1 MKNKYV
7 IVISFD
13 AVSEED
19 LEFLSKQ
26 PNFSKLIKNGAL
38 IKNVESVYPSLT
50 YPAHATIVTG
60 KYPKNHG
67 VINNTVL
74 DFKNDNPD
82 WYWYRKYIKGD
93 TIFDLAEKSGMK
105 TCSILWPVT
114 ARSKITYNMPEIFC
128 TKRYDNQILKSALAG
143 SKIYQVNMNK
153 KFGYLRQGM
162 EEPYLDNFATEVA
175 KKTIRELK
183 PNLILLHLI
192 DSDSQKH
199 KYGIENKEV
208 IESLKRHDERLGEII
223 ESLKLAGIY
232 EDSTIIALG
241 DHSQINVNNV
251 IKLNSILMKNDL
263 INVNGNKIKS
273 YKAIAKSCDGS
284 SYIYL
289 KNKNDV
295 ETRKKVRDILNEL
308 KNKYSNVIEE
318 VYNNEEI
325 KNLGADINASFMI
338 EAKRGYYFI
347 DDFLGEAIE
356 VIDESSKIKHKLDI
370 NDSIMIGNDYICDIA
385 GATNAGLN
393 SLYMHLTSSYN
404 YKTFF
409 IEYGKTIKKGVVLEK
424 GKLINHGPTIAK
436 ILDIDLRDCD
446 GIVEERILNL

>member
-153 KFGYLRQGM
+153 RFGYLRQGM

-199 KYGIENKEV
+199 KYGIENKKV

-356 VIDESSKIKHKLDI
+356 VIDESSKIKHKLRASHGYLPSRD
-370 NDSIMIGNDYICDIA
+370 
-385 GATNAGLN
+385 
-393 SLYMHLTSSYN
+393 N

-409 IEYGKTIKKGVVLEK
+409 IAYGKTIKKGVVLEK

-436 ILDIDLRDCD
+436 ILDIHLRDCD

>member
-153 KFGYLRQGM
+153 RFGYLRQGM

-199 KYGIENKEV
+199 KYGIENKKV

-251 IKLNSILMKNDL
+251 IKLNSILMKNHL

-356 VIDESSKIKHKLDI
+356 VIDESSKIKHKLRASHGYLPSRD
-370 NDSIMIGNDYICDIA
+370 
-385 GATNAGLN
+385 
-393 SLYMHLTSSYN
+393 N

-409 IEYGKTIKKGVVLEK
+409 IAYGKTIKKGVVLEK

>member
-325 KNLGADINASFMI
+325 KNLRADINASFMI

-356 VIDESSKIKHKLDI
+356 VIDESSKIKHKLRASHGYLPSRD
-370 NDSIMIGNDYICDIA
+370 
-385 GATNAGLN
+385 
-393 SLYMHLTSSYN
+393 N

-409 IEYGKTIKKGVVLEK
+409 IAYGKTIKKGVVLEK

-436 ILDIDLRDCD
+436 ILEIDLRDCD

>member
-153 KFGYLRQGM
+153 RFGYLRQGM
-162 EEPYLDNFATEVA
+162 DEPYLDNFATEVA

-263 INVNGNKIKS
+263 INVNCNKIKS

-356 VIDESSKIKHKLDI
+356 VIDESSKIKHKLRASHGYLPSRD
-370 NDSIMIGNDYICDIA
+370 
-385 GATNAGLN
+385 
-393 SLYMHLTSSYN
+393 N

-409 IEYGKTIKKGVVLEK
+409 IAYGKTIKKGVVLEK

>member
-347 DDFLGEAIE
+347 DDFLGEAIQ
-356 VIDESSKIKHKLDI
+356 VIDESSKIKHKLRASHGYLPSRD
-370 NDSIMIGNDYICDIA
+370 
-385 GATNAGLN
+385 
-393 SLYMHLTSSYN
+393 N

-409 IEYGKTIKKGVVLEK
+409 IAYGKTIKKGVVLEK

>member
-153 KFGYLRQGM
+153 RFGYLRQGM

-199 KYGIENKEV
+199 KYGIKNKKV

-356 VIDESSKIKHKLDI
+356 VIDESSKIKHKLRASHGYLPSRD
-370 NDSIMIGNDYICDIA
+370 
-385 GATNAGLN
+385 
-393 SLYMHLTSSYN
+393 N

-409 IEYGKTIKKGVVLEK
+409 IAYGKTIKKGVVLEK

>member
-153 KFGYLRQGM
+153 RFGYLRQGM
-162 EEPYLDNFATEVA
+162 DEPYLDNFATEVA

-325 KNLGADINASFMI
+325 KNLGAYINASFMI

-356 VIDESSKIKHKLDI
+356 VIDESSKIKHKLRASHGYLPSRD
-370 NDSIMIGNDYICDIA
+370 
-385 GATNAGLN
+385 
-393 SLYMHLTSSYN
+393 N

-409 IEYGKTIKKGVVLEK
+409 IAYGKTIKKGVVLEK

>member
-38 IKNVESVYPSLT
+38 IKNIESVYPSLT

-153 KFGYLRQGM
+153 RFGYLRQGM

-199 KYGIENKEV
+199 KYGIENKKV

-356 VIDESSKIKHKLDI
+356 VIDESSKIKHKLRASHGYLPSRD
-370 NDSIMIGNDYICDIA
+370 
-385 GATNAGLN
+385 
-393 SLYMHLTSSYN
+393 N

-409 IEYGKTIKKGVVLEK
+409 IAYGKTIKKGVVLEK

>member
-153 KFGYLRQGM
+153 RFGYLRQGM
-162 EEPYLDNFATEVA
+162 DEPYLDNFATEVA

-208 IESLKRHDERLGEII
+208 IESLKHHDERLGEII

-356 VIDESSKIKHKLDI
+356 VIDESSKIKHKLRASHGYLPSRD
-370 NDSIMIGNDYICDIA
+370 
-385 GATNAGLN
+385 
-393 SLYMHLTSSYN
+393 N

-409 IEYGKTIKKGVVLEK
+409 IAYGKTIKKGVVLEK

>member
-50 YPAHATIVTG
+50 YPAHVTIVTG

-82 WYWYRKYIKGD
+82 WYCYRKYIKGD

-153 KFGYLRQGM
+153 RFGYLRQGM

-356 VIDESSKIKHKLDI
+356 VIDESSKIKHKLRASHGYLPSRD
-370 NDSIMIGNDYICDIA
+370 
-385 GATNAGLN
+385 
-393 SLYMHLTSSYN
+393 N

-409 IEYGKTIKKGVVLEK
+409 IAYGKTIKKGVVLEK

>member
-192 DSDSQKH
+192 DSDIQKH

-263 INVNGNKIKS
+263 INVNSNKIKS

-356 VIDESSKIKHKLDI
+356 VIDESSKIKHKLRASHGYLPSRD
-370 NDSIMIGNDYICDIA
+370 
-385 GATNAGLN
+385 
-393 SLYMHLTSSYN
+393 N

-409 IEYGKTIKKGVVLEK
+409 IAYGKTIKKGVVLEK

>member
-263 INVNGNKIKS
+263 INVNSNKIKS

-338 EAKRGYYFI
+338 EAKREYYFI

-356 VIDESSKIKHKLDI
+356 VIDESSKIKHKLRASHGYLPSRD
-370 NDSIMIGNDYICDIA
+370 
-385 GATNAGLN
+385 
-393 SLYMHLTSSYN
+393 N

-409 IEYGKTIKKGVVLEK
+409 IAYGKTIKKGVVLEK

>member
-208 IESLKRHDERLGEII
+208 IESLKHHDERLGEII

-356 VIDESSKIKHKLDI
+356 VIDESSKIKHKLRASHGYLPSRD
-370 NDSIMIGNDYICDIA
+370 
-385 GATNAGLN
+385 
-393 SLYMHLTSSYN
+393 N

-409 IEYGKTIKKGVVLEK
+409 IAYGKTIKKGVVLEK

>member
-153 KFGYLRQGM
+153 RFGYLRQGM
-162 EEPYLDNFATEVA
+162 DEPYLDNFATEVA

-356 VIDESSKIKHKLDI
+356 VIDESSKIKHKLRASHGYLPSRD
-370 NDSIMIGNDYICDIA
+370 
-385 GATNAGLN
+385 
-393 SLYMHLTSSYN
+393 N

-409 IEYGKTIKKGVVLEK
+409 IAYGKTIKKGVVLEK
-424 GKLINHGPTIAK
+424 GKLINHGLIIAK

>member
-105 TCSILWPVT
+105 TCSILWPAT

-356 VIDESSKIKHKLDI
+356 VIDESSKIKHKLRASHGYLPSRD
-370 NDSIMIGNDYICDIA
+370 
-385 GATNAGLN
+385 
-393 SLYMHLTSSYN
+393 N

-409 IEYGKTIKKGVVLEK
+409 IAYGKTIKKGVVLEK

>member
-153 KFGYLRQGM
+153 RFGYLRQGM

-199 KYGIENKEV
+199 KYGIENKKV

-273 YKAIAKSCDGS
+273 YKAIVKSCDGS

-356 VIDESSKIKHKLDI
+356 VIDESSKIKHKLRASHGYLPSRD
-370 NDSIMIGNDYICDIA
+370 
-385 GATNAGLN
+385 
-393 SLYMHLTSSYN
+393 N

-409 IEYGKTIKKGVVLEK
+409 IAYGKTIKKGVVLEK

>member
-153 KFGYLRQGM
+153 RFGYLRQGM

-199 KYGIENKEV
+199 KYGIENKKV

-356 VIDESSKIKHKLDI
+356 VIDESSKIKHKLRASHGYLPSRD
-370 NDSIMIGNDYICDIA
+370 
-385 GATNAGLN
+385 
-393 SLYMHLTSSYN
+393 N

-409 IEYGKTIKKGVVLEK
+409 IAYGKTIKKGVVLEK

-436 ILDIDLRDCD
+436 VLGIDLKDADGMAEGKILDI
-446 GIVEERILNL
+446 

>member
-263 INVNGNKIKS
+263 INVNSNKIKS

-356 VIDESSKIKHKLDI
+356 VIDESSKIKHKLRASHGYLPSRD
-370 NDSIMIGNDYICDIA
+370 
-385 GATNAGLN
+385 
-393 SLYMHLTSSYN
+393 N

-409 IEYGKTIKKGVVLEK
+409 IAYGKTIKKGVVLEK
-424 GKLINHGPTIAK
+424 GKLINNGPTIAK

>member
-50 YPAHATIVTG
+50 YPAHVTIVTG

-153 KFGYLRQGM
+153 RFGYLRQGM

-356 VIDESSKIKHKLDI
+356 VIDESSKIKHKLRASHGYLPSRD
-370 NDSIMIGNDYICDIA
+370 
-385 GATNAGLN
+385 
-393 SLYMHLTSSYN
+393 N

-409 IEYGKTIKKGVVLEK
+409 IAYGKTIKKGVVLEK

>member
-1 MKNKYV
+1 MKNKYL

-50 YPAHATIVTG
+50 YPAHVTIVTG

-153 KFGYLRQGM
+153 RFGYLRQGM

-356 VIDESSKIKHKLDI
+356 VIDESSKIKHKLRASHGYLPSRD
-370 NDSIMIGNDYICDIA
+370 
-385 GATNAGLN
+385 
-393 SLYMHLTSSYN
+393 N

-409 IEYGKTIKKGVVLEK
+409 IAYGKTIKKGVVLEK

>member
-50 YPAHATIVTG
+50 YPAHVTIVTG

-153 KFGYLRQGM
+153 RFGYLRQGM

-356 VIDESSKIKHKLDI
+356 VIDESSKIKHKLRASHGYLPSRD
-370 NDSIMIGNDYICDIA
+370 
-385 GATNAGLN
+385 
-393 SLYMHLTSSYN
+393 N

-409 IEYGKTIKKGVVLEK
+409 IAYGKTIKKGVVLEK

-436 ILDIDLRDCD
+436 ILEIDLRDCD

>member
-153 KFGYLRQGM
+153 RFGYLRQGM
-162 EEPYLDNFATEVA
+162 DEPYLDNFATEVA

-199 KYGIENKEV
+199 KYGIENKKV

-263 INVNGNKIKS
+263 INFNGNKIKS

-356 VIDESSKIKHKLDI
+356 VIDESSKIKHKLRASHGYLPSRD
-370 NDSIMIGNDYICDIA
+370 
-385 GATNAGLN
+385 
-393 SLYMHLTSSYN
+393 N

-409 IEYGKTIKKGVVLEK
+409 IAYGKTIKKGVVLEK

>member
-50 YPAHATIVTG
+50 YPAHATIFTG

-153 KFGYLRQGM
+153 RFGYLRQGM
-162 EEPYLDNFATEVA
+162 DEPYLDNFATEVA

-356 VIDESSKIKHKLDI
+356 VIDESSKIKHKLRASHGYLPSRD
-370 NDSIMIGNDYICDIA
+370 
-385 GATNAGLN
+385 
-393 SLYMHLTSSYN
+393 N

-409 IEYGKTIKKGVVLEK
+409 IAYGKTIKKGVVLEK

>member
-50 YPAHATIVTG
+50 YPAHVTIVTG

-153 KFGYLRQGM
+153 RFGYLRQGM

-241 DHSQINVNNV
+241 EHSQINVNNV

-356 VIDESSKIKHKLDI
+356 VIDESSKIKHKLRASHGYLPSRD
-370 NDSIMIGNDYICDIA
+370 
-385 GATNAGLN
+385 
-393 SLYMHLTSSYN
+393 N

-409 IEYGKTIKKGVVLEK
+409 IAYGKTIKKGVVLEK

>member
-74 DFKNDNPD
+74 DFKIDNPD

-153 KFGYLRQGM
+153 RFGYLRQGM
-162 EEPYLDNFATEVA
+162 DEPYLDNFATEVA

-356 VIDESSKIKHKLDI
+356 VIDESSKIKHKLRASHGYLPSRD
-370 NDSIMIGNDYICDIA
+370 
-385 GATNAGLN
+385 
-393 SLYMHLTSSYN
+393 N

-409 IEYGKTIKKGVVLEK
+409 IAYGKTIKKGVVLEK

>member
-153 KFGYLRQGM
+153 RFGYLRQGM

-263 INVNGNKIKS
+263 INFNGNKIKS

-356 VIDESSKIKHKLDI
+356 VIDESSKIKHKLRASHGYLPSRD
-370 NDSIMIGNDYICDIA
+370 
-385 GATNAGLN
+385 
-393 SLYMHLTSSYN
+393 N

-409 IEYGKTIKKGVVLEK
+409 IAYGKTIKKGVVLEK

>member
-50 YPAHATIVTG
+50 YPAHVTIVTG

-356 VIDESSKIKHKLDI
+356 VIDESSKIKHKLRASHGYLPSRD
-370 NDSIMIGNDYICDIA
+370 
-385 GATNAGLN
+385 
-393 SLYMHLTSSYN
+393 N

-409 IEYGKTIKKGVVLEK
+409 IAYGKTIKKGVVLEK

>member
-38 IKNVESVYPSLT
+38 IKNVESVYTSLT
-50 YPAHATIVTG
+50 YQAHATIVTG

-356 VIDESSKIKHKLDI
+356 VIDESSKIKHKLRASHGYLPSRD
-370 NDSIMIGNDYICDIA
+370 
-385 GATNAGLN
+385 
-393 SLYMHLTSSYN
+393 N

-409 IEYGKTIKKGVVLEK
+409 IAYGKTIKKGVVLEK

>member
-263 INVNGNKIKS
+263 INVNSNKIKS

-356 VIDESSKIKHKLDI
+356 VIDESSKIKHKLRASHGYLPSRD
-370 NDSIMIGNDYICDIA
+370 
-385 GATNAGLN
+385 
-393 SLYMHLTSSYN
+393 N

-409 IEYGKTIKKGVVLEK
+409 IAYGKTIKKGVVLEK

>member
-7 IVISFD
+7 IVIYFD

-50 YPAHATIVTG
+50 YPAHVTIVTG

-153 KFGYLRQGM
+153 RFGYLRQGM

-356 VIDESSKIKHKLDI
+356 VIDESSKIKHKLRASHGYLPSRD
-370 NDSIMIGNDYICDIA
+370 
-385 GATNAGLN
+385 
-393 SLYMHLTSSYN
+393 N

-409 IEYGKTIKKGVVLEK
+409 IAYGKTIKKGVVLEK

>member
-1 MKNKYV
+1 
-7 IVISFD
+7 
-13 AVSEED
+13 
-19 LEFLSKQ
+19 
-26 PNFSKLIKNGAL
+26 
-38 IKNVESVYPSLT
+38 
-50 YPAHATIVTG
+50 
-60 KYPKNHG
+60 
-67 VINNTVL
+67 
-74 DFKNDNPD
+74 
-82 WYWYRKYIKGD
+82 
-93 TIFDLAEKSGMK
+93 MK

-153 KFGYLRQGM
+153 RFGYLRQGM

-356 VIDESSKIKHKLDI
+356 VIDESSKIKHKLRASHGYLPSRD
-370 NDSIMIGNDYICDIA
+370 
-385 GATNAGLN
+385 
-393 SLYMHLTSSYN
+393 N

-409 IEYGKTIKKGVVLEK
+409 IAYGKTIKKGVVLEK

>member
-50 YPAHATIVTG
+50 YPANATIVTG

-356 VIDESSKIKHKLDI
+356 VIDESSKIKHKLRASHGYLPSRD
-370 NDSIMIGNDYICDIA
+370 
-385 GATNAGLN
+385 
-393 SLYMHLTSSYN
+393 N

-409 IEYGKTIKKGVVLEK
+409 IAYGKTIKKGVVLEK

>member
-153 KFGYLRQGM
+153 RFGYLRQWM

-199 KYGIENKEV
+199 KYGIENKKV

-356 VIDESSKIKHKLDI
+356 VIDESSKIKHKLRASHGYLPSRD
-370 NDSIMIGNDYICDIA
+370 
-385 GATNAGLN
+385 
-393 SLYMHLTSSYN
+393 N

-409 IEYGKTIKKGVVLEK
+409 IAYGKTIKKGVVLEK

>member
-356 VIDESSKIKHKLDI
+356 VIDESSKIKHKLRASHGYLPSRD
-370 NDSIMIGNDYICDIA
+370 
-385 GATNAGLN
+385 
-393 SLYMHLTSSYN
+393 N

-409 IEYGKTIKKGVVLEK
+409 IAYGKTIKKGVVLEK

-436 ILDIDLRDCD
+436 ILDIDLRDCN

>member
-114 ARSKITYNMPEIFC
+114 ARSKITYNMPEVFC

-153 KFGYLRQGM
+153 RFGYLRQGM

-199 KYGIENKEV
+199 KYGIENKKV

-347 DDFLGEAIE
+347 DDFLGKAIE
-356 VIDESSKIKHKLDI
+356 VIDESSKIKHKLRASHGYLPSRD
-370 NDSIMIGNDYICDIA
+370 
-385 GATNAGLN
+385 
-393 SLYMHLTSSYN
+393 N

-409 IEYGKTIKKGVVLEK
+409 IAYGKTIKKGVVLEK

>member
-153 KFGYLRQGM
+153 RFGYLRQGM
-162 EEPYLDNFATEVA
+162 DEPYLDNFATEVA

-338 EAKRGYYFI
+338 EAKRGYYLI

-356 VIDESSKIKHKLDI
+356 VIDESSKIKHKLRASHGYLPSRD
-370 NDSIMIGNDYICDIA
+370 
-385 GATNAGLN
+385 
-393 SLYMHLTSSYN
+393 N

-409 IEYGKTIKKGVVLEK
+409 IAYGKTIKKGVVLEK

>member
-74 DFKNDNPD
+74 DFKNDNPY

-356 VIDESSKIKHKLDI
+356 VIDESSKIKHKLRASHGYLPSRD
-370 NDSIMIGNDYICDIA
+370 
-385 GATNAGLN
+385 
-393 SLYMHLTSSYN
+393 N

-409 IEYGKTIKKGVVLEK
+409 IAYGKTIKKGVVLEK

>member
-50 YPAHATIVTG
+50 YPAHVTIVTG

-153 KFGYLRQGM
+153 RFGYLRQGM

-263 INVNGNKIKS
+263 INVNSNKIKS

-356 VIDESSKIKHKLDI
+356 VIDESSKIKHKLRASHGYLPSRD
-370 NDSIMIGNDYICDIA
+370 
-385 GATNAGLN
+385 
-393 SLYMHLTSSYN
+393 N

-409 IEYGKTIKKGVVLEK
+409 IAYGKTIKKGVVLEK